1 MLIESG
7 GEKYVSVE
15 SPLPILL
22 YSSVVPIS
30 GSNVLTNF
38 FCMGI
43 KLWWVEYDNPWVPSG
58 LYQSEL
64 NHAYPSMF
72 PLN

>member
-30 GSNVLTNF
+30 GSNILTNF

-43 KLWWVEYDNPWVPSG
+43 FSCG
-58 LYQSEL
+58 G
-64 NHAYPSMF
+64 
-72 PLN
+72 